1 MVELE
6 NGKLCS
12 YKGNYRS
19 YLKQKKEA
27 QTLREES
34 LKKLENKEKHLK
46 SFVERFGAK
55 ASKAKQAQA
64 RVKQLEKL
72 EEEKKQFE
80 DHDKSHKKPFFK
92 DFDLKK
98 TSRLI
103 FELENLSVGYPGKSL
118 KTFKLN
124 VERGQRLA
132 ILGANGLGKTTLLK
146 TLAGQLDSL
155 SGSFK
160 LCTKAEIAYFTQDQ
174 RDSLNPNH
182 SVLEE
187 ILNIISNK
195 TGDGGFGYDPYF
207 IPSNSKRTFAEMG
220 FKEKLTLSHRFEAFK
235 ILSTTQK

>member
-1 MVELE
+1 M
-6 NGKLCS
+6 
-12 YKGNYRS
+12 
-19 YLKQKKEA
+19 
-27 QTLREES
+27 TS
-34 LKKLENKEKHLK
+34 LKKAL
-46 SFVERFGAK
+46 
-55 ASKAKQAQA
+55 
-64 RVKQLEKL
+64 
-72 EEEKKQFE
+72 
-80 DHDKSHKKPFFK
+80 FK
-92 DFDLKK
+92 DFELKK

-103 FELENLSVGYPGKSL
+103 FELENLSVGYPGKIL

-187 ILNIISNK
+187 ILNKTSLGEKEARSVLAAFLFKADDLSKLAKVLWRRKNK
-195 TGDGGFGYDPYF
+195 TFF
-207 IPSNSKRTFAEMG
+207 
-220 FKEKLTLSHRFEAFK
+220 
-235 ILSTTQK
+235 